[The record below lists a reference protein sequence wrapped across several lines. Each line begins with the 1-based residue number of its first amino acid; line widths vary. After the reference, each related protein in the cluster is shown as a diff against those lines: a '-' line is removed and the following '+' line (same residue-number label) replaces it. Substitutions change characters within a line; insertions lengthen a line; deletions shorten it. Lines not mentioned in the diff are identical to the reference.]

1 MCGIWIPGEILHP
14 ESTFSI
20 QKMEAEKSWRMGKK
34 NQDGVRASRE
44 RVRERLPKFLNILS
58 DICESSG
65 GCANSPSLSHS
76 FPFCDS
82 KPSSLDLSPPP
93 SAASDLKTHHV
104 RRVQIDHRR
113 LRLPNPY
120 FRLRSLSGT

>member
-1 MCGIWIPGEILHP
+1 MGCGLH
-14 ESTFSI
+14 
-20 QKMEAEKSWRMGKK
+20 EK
-34 NQDGVRASRE
+34 E
-44 RVRERLPKFLNILS
+44 LPKFLNILS

-82 KPSSLDLSPPP
+82 KPSSLALSPPP

-104 RRVQIDHRR
+104 RPSSDR
-113 LRLPNPY
+113 PPTPPPSK
-120 FRLRSLSGT
+120 SLLSPSLTFSSRWRK